1 MIARAMHASCRRWIA
16 LGLALAAA
24 VGAVACGET
33 PTARTARRV
42 LDRYRQAAAAKPLPA
57 SGMMRVRLATPD
69 AAGRDEIL
77 WQPFRYREALSSAG
91 WTTVRG
97 IESGRAYFIDQDGVT
112 RVVSDQA
119 LRELTTRSYF
129 WRRAWL
135 FADRERAWLE
145 LGPSDAESTSLDLTP
160 QGGERLRLTF
170 SNRTGLLV
178 SARAPRLALAFESPA
193 AWRDLSDPAAPAEA
207 TLEWLGLPTGPV
219 PEAYV
224 GGGRAAVSPEPPAAH
239 FERRGGALIV
249 AAVLAGIP
257 VRLAV
262 DAAAD
267 GPVAVSPELAARL
280 ALPFTPDV
288 LGRAVASG
296 VPLSVA
302 GASWPALW
310 IQRARETP
318 AGADAVA
325 GGCLFRETVVELDPV
340 AGVLRLHDPA
350 HLATPEGYFR
360 VVIDDD
366 GDRPVAIVSRGKA
379 DLRLAAGS
387 DTGAAALVVADA
399 SAARVGIS
407 GGEARGF
414 AWGPVRL
421 PPLPVRTAAAG
432 FFPDWGDDGLLGYPL
447 LLRFHVFVNMPQR
460 WIYLKPLE
468 R

>member
-1 MIARAMHASCRRWIA
+1 MHAASCRRWSA
-16 LGLALAAA
+16 LGLALAVV
-24 VGAVACGET
+24 VGAAACGRT
-33 PTARTARRV
+33 PTARATRRV
-42 LDRYRQAAAAKPLPA
+42 LDRYRKVSAAKPLPA
-57 SGMMRVRLATPD
+57 SGMMRVRLSTPN
-69 AAGRDEIL
+69 AEGRDEIL
-77 WQPFRYREALSSAG
+77 WQPFRYREAVSSAG
-91 WTTVRG
+91 WTMVRG

-112 RVVSDQA
+112 RVVSDQV

-135 FADRERAWLE
+135 FEDRERAWLE
-145 LGPSDAESTSLDLTP
+145 LGPSDAETTSLDLTP
-160 QGGERLRLTF
+160 QGGERLRLIF
-170 SNRTGLLV
+170 SNRTGLLLA
-178 SARAPRLALAFESPA
+178 ARAPRFALEFATPTS
-193 AWRDLSDPAAPAEA
+193 WRDLSDPAAPADG
-207 TLEWLGLPTGPV
+207 TLEWVGLPTGPV

-224 GGGRAAVSPEPPAAH
+224 GGSRAAVAPEPPPTPY
-239 FERRGGALIV
+239 ERRGGALIV
-249 AAVLAGIP
+249 PAVLAGIP

-267 GPVAVSPELAARL
+267 GPVALSPELAAKL
-280 ALPFTPDV
+280 AVPFKPDV
-288 LGRAVASG
+288 LGRDVASG

-302 GASWPALW
+302 GTSWPALW
-310 IQRARETP
+310 IQRARQTP
-318 AGADAVA
+318 PGADAVA
-325 GGCLFRETVVELDPV
+325 GGCLFRETVVELDPG

-387 DTGAAALVVADA
+387 DTGTAALVVAGA

-421 PPLPVRTAAAG
+421 PPLPVRTAATG